1 MGAKTPEHPFATLDD
16 LKALYPA
23 LEDSERERAQ
33 SLLSLVTAAVAS
45 LCDWSD
51 KDPAVLKLVVCQATI
66 RVLQAG
72 EETPIGVTSQSWMA
86 SQFQGST
93 SYANPTGD
101 IYFTSFEKNL
111 LGVDEGTVLYAN
123 PLPKEP

>member
-1 MGAKTPEHPFATLDD
+1 MGAKKPERPFATLDD
-16 LKALYPA
+16 LKALYPT

-33 SLLSLVTAAVAS
+33 SLLSLVSSAVAA

-51 KDPAVLKLVVCQATI
+51 KDPAVLKLVTCQATI

-86 SQFQGST
+86 YPLYGL
-93 SYANPTGD
+93 YVICKPYGGH
-101 IYFTSFEKNL
+101 L
-111 LGVDEGTVLYAN
+111 LHCF
-123 PLPKEP
+123 

>member
-1 MGAKTPEHPFATLDD
+1 MGTKTPELPFATLDD

-45 LCDWSD
+45 LCDWAD
-51 KDPAVLKLVVCQATI
+51 KDPAVLKLVTCQATI

-86 SQFQGST
+86 SPFQGST

-111 LGVDEGTVLYAN
+111 LGVDEGDVLYAN

>member
-1 MGAKTPEHPFATLDD
+1 MGTKTPEHPFATLDD

-23 LEDSERERAQ
+23 FEDSERERAQ
-33 SLLSLVTAAVAS
+33 SLLSLVS
-45 LCDWSD
+45 
-51 KDPAVLKLVVCQATI
+51 QATI

-86 SQFQGST
+86 TPFQGST

-101 IYFTSFEKNL
+101 IYFTTFEKNL
-111 LGVDEGTVLYAN
+111 LGVDEGDVLYAN
-123 PLPKEP
+123 PLPNEP

>member
-1 MGAKTPEHPFATLDD
+1 MGAKAPEHPFATLDD

-45 LCDWSD
+45 LCDWAD

-101 IYFTSFEKNL
+101 IYFTTFEKNL
-111 LGVDEGTVLYAN
+111 LGVDEGDVLYAN

>member
-23 LEDSERERAQ
+23 FEDSERERAQ

-45 LCDWSD
+45 LCDWAD

-86 SQFQGST
+86 TPFQGST

-101 IYFTSFEKNL
+101 IYFTTFEKNL
-111 LGVDEGTVLYAN
+111 LGVDEGDVLYAN

>member
-45 LCDWSD
+45 LCDWAD
-51 KDPAVLKLVVCQATI
+51 RDPAVLKLVVCQATI

-86 SQFQGST
+86 SPFQGST

-101 IYFTSFEKNL
+101 IYFTAFEKNL
-111 LGVDEGTVLYAN
+111 LGVDEGDVLYAN

>member
-1 MGAKTPEHPFATLDD
+1 MDTKTPEHPFATLDD
-16 LKALYPA
+16 LKALYPT

-45 LCDWSD
+45 LCDWAD

-86 SQFQGST
+86 TPFQGST

-101 IYFTSFEKNL
+101 IYFTAFEKNL
-111 LGVDEGTVLYAN
+111 LGIDEGDVLYAN

>member
-1 MGAKTPEHPFATLDD
+1 MDTKTPEHPFATLDD

-45 LCDWSD
+45 LCDWAD

-86 SQFQGST
+86 TPFQGST

-101 IYFTSFEKNL
+101 IYFTAFEKNL
-111 LGVDEGTVLYAN
+111 LGIDEGDVLYAN

>member
-1 MGAKTPEHPFATLDD
+1 MGAKKPERPFATLDD

-33 SLLSLVTAAVAS
+33 SLLSLVSSAVAA

-51 KDPAVLKLVVCQATI
+51 KDPAVLKLVTCQATI

-86 SQFQGST
+86 SPFTGST

-101 IYFTSFEKNL
+101 IYFTAFEKNL
-111 LGVDEGTVLYAN
+111 LCVDEGDVLYAN

>member
-1 MGAKTPEHPFATLDD
+1 MGTKTPEHPFATLDD

-23 LEDSERERAQ
+23 FEDSERERAQ

-45 LCDWSD
+45 LCDWAD

-86 SQFQGST
+86 TPFQGST

-101 IYFTSFEKNL
+101 IYFTTFEKNL
-111 LGVDEGTVLYAN
+111 LGVDEGDVLYAN